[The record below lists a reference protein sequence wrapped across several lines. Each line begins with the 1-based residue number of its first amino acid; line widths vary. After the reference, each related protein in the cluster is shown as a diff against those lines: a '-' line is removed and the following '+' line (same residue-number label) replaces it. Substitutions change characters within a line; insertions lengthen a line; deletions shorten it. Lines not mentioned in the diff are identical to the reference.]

1 MEANSGLRILCTE
14 TSQQLPEAFVRGTKE
29 LTKEQMRNLD
39 GEADKEEADKE
50 EADKEEADE
59 DNADEVASLCVFLC
73 GRAVL
78 GRYYYTVSVD
88 RCTHFRR

>member
-1 MEANSGLRILCTE
+1 MLLIEANNGLWILCTE

-39 GEADKEEADKE
+39 EEADKE

-59 DNADEVASLCVFLC
+59 DNADEVASLCGFLC